1 MFWSRHVRRVKSVL
15 FWGSLLFFLNV
26 MIMKIELGEC
36 HLTNRSVYYSR
47 PRDVPWISIEYHFLI
62 EIKCPR
68 DGVRLGGHLI
78 NKFLENDYFE
88 NGCGHVDDS
97 VSIVLKIGI
106 DGFVY
111 ILLGSHFIG
120 IFLLPRQQEGGMGPH
135 FFLRGRHET
144 FMTFMVM
151 WNWGNIYSGEWIFH
165 TFF

>member
-1 MFWSRHVRRVKSVL
+1 
-15 FWGSLLFFLNV
+15 

-47 PRDVPWISIEYHFLI
+47 SRDVPWISIEYHFLI

-111 ILLGSHFIG
+111 ILLGSNFIG

-135 FFLRGRHET
+135 FF
-144 FMTFMVM
+144 
-151 WNWGNIYSGEWIFH
+151 
-165 TFF
+165 

>member
-1 MFWSRHVRRVKSVL
+1 
-15 FWGSLLFFLNV
+15 
-26 MIMKIELGEC
+26 MIMKIGLGEC

-47 PRDVPWISIEYHFLI
+47 SRDVPWISIEYHFLI

-68 DGVRLGGHLI
+68 DGVHLGGHLI

-111 ILLGSHFIG
+111 ILLGSNFIG

-135 FFLRGRHET
+135 FF
-144 FMTFMVM
+144 
-151 WNWGNIYSGEWIFH
+151 
-165 TFF
+165 